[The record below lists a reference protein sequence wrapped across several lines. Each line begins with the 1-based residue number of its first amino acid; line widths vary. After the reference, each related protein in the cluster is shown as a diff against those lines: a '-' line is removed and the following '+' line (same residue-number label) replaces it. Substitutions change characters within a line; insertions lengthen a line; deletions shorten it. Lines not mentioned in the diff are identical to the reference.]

1 MKKKFALAAVAFIST
16 VFLAA
21 CSSPPSV
28 SSSAAG
34 TEIGETF
41 KLGLNFELTG
51 SVSAYGSAEK
61 KGAMMA
67 VEELNKA
74 GGINGKK
81 IEVTSKDNKS
91 DNSEAATVATS
102 LTTQEKVNA
111 IVGPATSGATASAAP
126 SSQLAGVPL
135 VTPSGTTDDLTV
147 TKKGETK
154 EYVFRTT
161 FIDSYQGQ
169 ILSTFAS
176 NNLNA
181 KKVVLYY
188 DNSSDYGKG
197 IAKEFKKHYKGT
209 IVSELAFQSGD
220 TDFQSALTNIKK
232 LDFDAIIMPGYYNE
246 TGTIIKQAREMG
258 ISQPIAG
265 PDGFADAKLIE
276 LAGKKNVNDIY
287 YISGFSAASSDK
299 AAAFA
304 KNYEKKYG
312 EKPSMFAA
320 LAYDSVYM
328 VTKASENA
336 ENSKDIAK
344 ALAKLKNFEGVTG
357 KMTMNSKHNPVKSVP
372 VIGLTNGVDTSSV
385 IVNPDE

>member
-1 MKKKFALAAVAFIST
+1 M
-16 VFLAA
+16 
-21 CSSPPSV
+21 
-28 SSSAAG
+28 
-34 TEIGETF
+34 
-41 KLGLNFELTG
+41 
-51 SVSAYGSAEK
+51 
-61 KGAMMA
+61 
-67 VEELNKA
+67 
-74 GGINGKK
+74 
-81 IEVTSKDNKS
+81 
-91 DNSEAATVATS
+91 
-102 LTTQEKVNA
+102 
-111 IVGPATSGATASAAP
+111 
-126 SSQLAGVPL
+126 
-135 VTPSGTTDDLTV
+135 
-147 TKKGETK
+147 
-154 EYVFRTT
+154 
-161 FIDSYQGQ
+161 
-169 ILSTFAS
+169 
-176 NNLNA
+176 
-181 KKVVLYY
+181 
-188 DNSSDYGKG
+188 
-197 IAKEFKKHYKGT
+197 
-209 IVSELAFQSGD
+209 
-220 TDFQSALTNIKK
+220 TNIKK

-328 VTKASENA
+328 VAKASENA

-372 VIGLTNGVDTSSV
+372 VIGLTNGVETSSV